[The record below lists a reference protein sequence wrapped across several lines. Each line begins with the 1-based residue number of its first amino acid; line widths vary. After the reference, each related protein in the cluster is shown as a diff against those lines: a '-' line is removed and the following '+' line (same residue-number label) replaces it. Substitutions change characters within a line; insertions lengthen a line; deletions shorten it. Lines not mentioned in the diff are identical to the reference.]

1 MWKWSESPV
10 SVSINMILLGHRL
23 IWLLSLDKGL
33 QTWNIHDL
41 AFYRK
46 HLPTPVI
53 VISWGSWGGGC
64 WVKCGA
70 GVIVTPLGLLPWK
83 ALWDQDIWKET
94 QKVGSSQLDEK
105 SDCKII
111 QVVRNSESKS
121 LKLGVSLACSGVR
134 RGSGWLAKADMR
146 NGYKAGKAR
155 SYRQVSLLRK
165 LKPRGVGKPLLSEM
179 GPELPTLR
187 KFCEDILYLPGR
199 PPISCLIFI
208 YVRLSEKPVLL
219 HQFL

>member
-1 MWKWSESPV
+1 M
-10 SVSINMILLGHRL
+10 
-23 IWLLSLDKGL
+23 
-33 QTWNIHDL
+33 
-41 AFYRK
+41 
-46 HLPTPVI
+46 
-53 VISWGSWGGGC
+53 
-64 WVKCGA
+64 
-70 GVIVTPLGLLPWK
+70 
-83 ALWDQDIWKET
+83 
-94 QKVGSSQLDEK
+94 
-105 SDCKII
+105 
-111 QVVRNSESKS
+111 VRNSESKS